1 MVRLLFIH
9 LISLCLNATNT
20 HHEHK
25 MIEGDAHEVADYLN
39 FGGRLGTGQR
49 CKTGLDCATGACSSP
64 TKQCNCQL
72 GCDSSES
79 CISGCASEETCIPME
94 ETGMNACWSNV
105 TGVIVD
111 PANAAVDIVQ
121 SQSLTFLMALSVVM
135 MRIRFP

>member
-1 MVRLLFIH
+1 
-9 LISLCLNATNT
+9 
-20 HHEHK
+20 

-64 TKQCNCQL
+64 MKQCHCQL

-105 TGVIVD
+105 TGVIVE
-111 PANAAVDIVQ
+111 PNNAAADTIHLHSLAFFIV
-121 SQSLTFLMALSVVM
+121 LSIVLL
-135 MRIRFP
+135 RIHFA